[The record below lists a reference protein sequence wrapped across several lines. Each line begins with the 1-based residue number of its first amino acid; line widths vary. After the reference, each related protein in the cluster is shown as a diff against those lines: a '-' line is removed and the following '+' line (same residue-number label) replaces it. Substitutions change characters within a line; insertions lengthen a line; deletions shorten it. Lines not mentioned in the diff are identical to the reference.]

1 VGKVAGAGENWM
13 GDALDIAGA
22 EGGLW
27 LPGVDYMAGWRGAR
41 EAADRLNRALHGAG
55 LELSQVRAVAST
67 DERGLGVV
75 RVAGWPDAVER
86 LAVLLEAVTSGGDGG
101 AA

>member
-1 VGKVAGAGENWM
+1 MAGSGEDWM

-22 EGGLW
+22 DCGLW
-27 LPGVDYMAGWRGAR
+27 VPGVDYVAGWRGAR
-41 EAADRLNRALHGAG
+41 ETADRLNRALLGAG
-55 LELSQVRAVAST
+55 FELSQMRAVAST

-75 RVAGWPDAVER
+75 RMAGWPDAAER

>member
-1 VGKVAGAGENWM
+1 MAGAGEDWM

-22 EGGLW
+22 DGGLW
-27 LPGVDYMAGWRGAR
+27 VSGVDYVAGWRSAR
-41 EAADRLNRALHGAG
+41 EAADRLNRALLGVG

-67 DERGLGVV
+67 DEDGLGVV
-75 RVAGWPDAVER
+75 RMAGWPDVVER